1 MEEIEQASVSKH
13 VKFSRNISSD
23 GDEDTSPLLRK
34 ETTKNNYS
42 SINNGA
48 DEETLDGCNFLNLE
62 DVNEHIFAH
71 SHNFSEGLET
81 DTDEVINNNVEV
93 KIKTSSTKS

>member
-23 GDEDTSPLLRK
+23 GDEDTSPLIRK
-34 ETTKNNYS
+34 ETTKKNYS
-42 SINNGA
+42 AINNGA

-62 DVNEHIFAH
+62 DVNEHIFAN